1 MQQKASRFWW
11 LNTWSKKMTE
21 DVSFLTISGWGQALV
36 FAILSQLILWYKT
49 RRFSELRNHKVEF
62 GATTA
67 ARKCRTTLRKESWKE
82 KVQILYINSSVDYWT
97 LEVQHR
103 LQEVQLR
110 IKNGSEIKL
119 PLRSQ
124 SLLLK
129 FSQ

>member
-1 MQQKASRFWW
+1 MQQKVSRFWW

-21 DVSFLTISGWGQALV
+21 DVSFFTISGWGQALV

-110 IKNGSEIKL
+110 IKNASEIKL